1 MKLDVDTLGTFYEMA
16 REGAGLAASRLS
28 SMTDIPARV
37 EVTHLNFTRDESVA
51 RELADAEWVGIRV
64 GLSDAFGGTSLL
76 LFDRESAETI
86 ASAVVADV
94 PTVEEGTLRES
105 TVTEIAQ
112 IMNNGFVDGWA
123 NVLDANI
130 DVSAPTYVAG
140 DDPDAFL
147 ADAGLAP
154 AGSGSGGETGLPGEA
169 ELSGEESDGGPAA
182 AAGSAG
188 GDAPAATPGTDEL
201 AVLFRNNLEA
211 VGEELTFRH
220 YLIPDAGTVRRLFR
234 ARTEDRAIEFEKL
247 VGFDRIAQRG
257 ATQVAANLS
266 QMTDIE
272 MDVDI
277 RRINFISLDAI
288 PSEVSTERM
297 IGVAFSFAGMPSGY
311 LLFLFDEASAR
322 RLVSRSVEGRTAGE
336 FGEFERDAI
345 QELSNVMA
353 SGMLDGWANL
363 LDTTIDHSTPAYA
376 HDMGAAVV
384 DPLVVGL
391 GESQEFAFVFD
402 TRIEAVDTEVDL
414 DIYVIPDEEDLR
426 TALGEFDMARVAD
439 TRPEADTD
447 LSGEEMDLDYW
458 DSL

>member
-16 REGAGLAASRLS
+16 REGAGLAANRLS

-37 EVTHLNFTRDESVA
+37 NVTHLNFTRDASIG
-51 RELADAEWVGIRV
+51 RDLTDTGWVGIRV
-64 GLSDAFGGTSLL
+64 GLSDGFGGTSLL

-86 ASAVVADV
+86 ASAVIDGI
-94 PTVEEGTLRES
+94 PTVEDGTLHDS

-123 NVLDANI
+123 NVLDTNI
-130 DVSAPTYVAG
+130 DVSAPTYVSA
-140 DDPDAFL
+140 DRPDEFL
-147 ADAGLAP
+147 RG
-154 AGSGSGGETGLPGEA
+154 A
-169 ELSGEESDGGPAA
+169 EL
-182 AAGSAG
+182 
-188 GDAPAATPGTDEL
+188 TPDEDEL

-220 YLIPDAGTVRRLFR
+220 YLVPDTETVQRLFR
-234 ARTEDRAIEFEKL
+234 ARSEERAIEFEKL

-257 ATQVAANLS
+257 ATQVASNLT

-288 PSEVSTERM
+288 PSEVSTEPM
-297 IGVAFSFAGMPSGY
+297 VGVAFSFAGMPSGY
-311 LLFLFDEASAR
+311 LLFLFDADSAR
-322 RLVSRSVEGRTAGE
+322 RLVSRSLETETSRDLGD
-336 FGEFERDAI
+336 FERDAI

-402 TRIEAVDTEVDL
+402 TRIEAVDTEVDF

-426 TALGEFDMARVAD
+426 EALGAFEMGRVAD

-447 LSGEEMDLDYW
+447 VSDEEMDLDYW
-458 DSL
+458 ESL

>member
-16 REGAGLAASRLS
+16 REGAGLAANRLS

-37 EVTHLNFTRDESVA
+37 NVTHLNFTRDASIA
-51 RELADAEWVGIRV
+51 RDLTDTGWVGIRV
-64 GLSDAFGGTSLL
+64 GLSDGFGGTSLL
-76 LFDRESAETI
+76 LFDRESASTI
-86 ASAVVADV
+86 SSAVVEDI
-94 PTVEEGTLRES
+94 PTVEEGTLRDS
-105 TVTEIAQ
+105 TLTEIAQ

-130 DVSAPTYVAG
+130 DVSAPTYVAADHPDEFL
-140 DDPDAFL
+140 DDETL
-147 ADAGLAP
+147 ALGGRESG
-154 AGSGSGGETGLPGEA
+154 GSGRSGESGGFGRSSESGGFGRSGGSEADESETE
-169 ELSGEESDGGPAA
+169 D
-182 AAGSAG
+182 
-188 GDAPAATPGTDEL
+188 DL

-211 VGEELTFRH
+211 VGEELAFRH
-220 YLIPDAGTVRRLFR
+220 YLVPDTETVQRLFR
-234 ARTEDRAIEFEKL
+234 ARTEERAIEFEKL

-257 ATQVAANLS
+257 AAQVAANLT
-266 QMTDIE
+266 QMTGIE

-288 PSEVSTERM
+288 PSEVSTERKV
-297 IGVAFSFAGMPSGY
+297 GVAFSFAGMPSGY
-311 LLFLFDEASAR
+311 LLFLFGEESAR
-322 RLVSRSVEGRTAGE
+322 RLAGRSAETGTAPGL
-336 FGEFERDAI
+336 GEFERDAI

-426 TALGEFDMARVAD
+426 EALGAFDMGRVAD
-439 TRPEADTD
+439 TQPEADTD
-447 LSGEEMDLDYW
+447 ISDAEMDLEYW
-458 DSL
+458 ESL

>member
-16 REGAGLAASRLS
+16 REGAGLAANRLS
-28 SMTDIPARV
+28 SMTGIPARV
-37 EVTHLNFTRDESVA
+37 NVTHLNFTRDASIA
-51 RELADAEWVGIRV
+51 RELTDTGWVGIQV
-64 GLSDAFGGTSLL
+64 ELSDGFGGTSLL
-76 LFDRESAETI
+76 LFDRESAATI
-86 ASAVVADV
+86 ASAVIDDI
-94 PTVEEGTLRES
+94 PTVEDGTLHDS

-123 NVLDANI
+123 NVLDTNI
-130 DVSAPTYVAG
+130 DVSAPTYVSADHPDEFLDESALALAG
-140 DDPDAFL
+140 D
-147 ADAGLAP
+147 
-154 AGSGSGGETGLPGEA
+154 GSEGEHA
-169 ELSGEESDGGPAA
+169 S
-182 AAGSAG
+182 
-188 GDAPAATPGTDEL
+188 DEL

-220 YLIPDAGTVRRLFR
+220 YLVPDAATVERLFR
-234 ARTEDRAIEFEKL
+234 ARSEDRAIEFEKL

-257 ATQVAANLS
+257 ATQVANNLT

-297 IGVAFSFAGMPSGY
+297 VGVAFSFAGMPSGY
-311 LLFLFDEASAR
+311 LLFLFDEDSAR
-322 RLVSRSVEGRTAGE
+322 RLVSRSVETRTAAGL
-336 FGEFERDAI
+336 GEFERDAI

-414 DIYVIPDEEDLR
+414 DIYVIPDEADLR
-426 TALGEFDMARVAD
+426 AALGEFDMGRVAE
-439 TRPEADTD
+439 TQPEADTD
-447 LSGEEMDLDYW
+447 LSDEDVDLDYW
-458 DSL
+458 ESL

>member
-37 EVTHLNFTRDESVA
+37 EVTHLNFTRDDSVA

-64 GLSDAFGGTSLL
+64 GLSDGVGGTSLL

-123 NVLDANI
+123 NVLDTNV
-130 DVSAPTYVAG
+130 DVSAPTYVTA

-147 ADAGLAP
+147 GNAEFALAG
-154 AGSGSGGETGLPGEA
+154 AGTGGDGDTVAAETAETGER
-169 ELSGEESDGGPAA
+169 SGTPASD
-182 AAGSAG
+182 
-188 GDAPAATPGTDEL
+188 DL

-220 YLIPDAGTVRRLFR
+220 YLIPDAETVRRLFR

-257 ATQVAANLS
+257 ATQVAANLT

-297 IGVAFSFAGMPSGY
+297 IGVAFSFSGMPSGY
-311 LLFLFDEASAR
+311 LLFLFDEGSAR
-322 RLVSRSVEGRTAGE
+322 RLVSRSVEGRTATD
-336 FGEFERDAI
+336 FGAFERDAV

-414 DIYVIPDEEDLR
+414 DIYVIPDEADLR

-439 TRPEADTD
+439 TEPEADTD

>member
-16 REGAGLAASRLS
+16 REGAGLAANRLS

-37 EVTHLNFTRDESVA
+37 NVTHLNFTRDASIA
-51 RELADAEWVGIRV
+51 RDLTDTGWVGIRV
-64 GLSDAFGGTSLL
+64 GLSDGFGGTSLL
-76 LFDRESAETI
+76 LFDRESAATI
-86 ASAVVADV
+86 ASAVVEDI
-94 PTVEEGTLRES
+94 PTVEDGTLQDS

-123 NVLDANI
+123 NVLDTNI
-130 DVSAPTYVAG
+130 DVSAPTYVAADHPDEFL
-140 DDPDAFL
+140 DDETL
-147 ADAGLAP
+147 AL
-154 AGSGSGGETGLPGEA
+154 GGETGA
-169 ELSGEESDGGPAA
+169 S
-182 AAGSAG
+182 G
-188 GDAPAATPGTDEL
+188 GDEGKSADDDL

-220 YLIPDAGTVRRLFR
+220 YLVPDTETVQRLFR
-234 ARTEDRAIEFEKL
+234 ARTEERAIEFEKL

-257 ATQVAANLS
+257 ATQVASNLT

-311 LLFLFDEASAR
+311 LLFLFSEESAR
-322 RLVSRSVEGRTAGE
+322 KLVSRSAETETAAGL
-336 FGEFERDAI
+336 GEFERDAI

-426 TALGEFDMARVAD
+426 EALGAFDMGRVAD
-439 TRPEADTD
+439 ARPEADTD
-447 LSGEEMDLDYW
+447 LSNEEMDLDYW
-458 DSL
+458 ESL

>member
-16 REGAGLAASRLS
+16 REGAGLAANRLS

-37 EVTHLNFTRDESVA
+37 NVTHLNFTRDASIA
-51 RELADAEWVGIRV
+51 RELPDTEWVGVRV
-64 GLSDAFGGTSLL
+64 GLSDGFGGTSIL
-76 LFDRESAETI
+76 LFDAESAATI
-86 ASAVVADV
+86 ASAVIDGI
-94 PTVEEGTLRES
+94 PTVEDGTLHDS
-105 TVTEIAQ
+105 AVTEIAQ

-123 NVLDANI
+123 NVLDTNI
-130 DVSAPTYVAG
+130 DVSAPTYVAA
-140 DDPDAFL
+140 DTPDEFL
-147 ADAGLAP
+147 AESALAVGDGAP
-154 AGSGSGGETGLPGEA
+154 GDGPSEDGASGV
-169 ELSGEESDGGPAA
+169 
-182 AAGSAG
+182 AG
-188 GDAPAATPGTDEL
+188 GDAGRASDEL

-211 VGEELTFRH
+211 VGEELAFRH
-220 YLIPDAGTVRRLFR
+220 YLVPDGETVRRLFR
-234 ARTEDRAIEFEKL
+234 ARSEDRAIEFEKL

-257 ATQVAANLS
+257 ATQVAANLT
-266 QMTDIE
+266 QMTGIE

-288 PSEVSTERM
+288 PSEVSTERK

-311 LLFLFDEASAR
+311 LLFLFGEGSAE
-322 RLVSRSVEGRTAGE
+322 RLVARSVETRTAAGL
-336 FGEFERDAI
+336 GEFERDAI

-391 GESQEFAFVFD
+391 GGSQEFAFVFD
-402 TRIEAVDTEVDL
+402 TRIEAVETEVDL

-426 TALGEFDMARVAD
+426 QALGAFDVDRVAE

-447 LSGEEMDLDYW
+447 LSDEDVDLDYW
-458 DSL
+458 ESL

>member
-16 REGAGLAASRLS
+16 REGAGLAANRLS

-37 EVTHLNFTRDESVA
+37 DVTHLNFTRDAAIA
-51 RELADAEWVGIRV
+51 RDLSGTEWVGIRV
-64 GLSDAFGGTSLL
+64 ELSDGFGGTSLL
-76 LFDRESAETI
+76 LFDAESAETI
-86 ASAVVADV
+86 ATAVIDGI
-94 PTVEEGTLRES
+94 PTVREGTLQES

-123 NVLDANI
+123 NVLDTNI
-130 DVSAPTYVAG
+130 DVSAPTYVSA
-140 DDPDAFL
+140 DRPDEFL
-147 ADAGLAP
+147 R
-154 AGSGSGGETGLPGEA
+154 ET
-169 ELSGEESDGGPAA
+169 ELTPDEE
-182 AAGSAG
+182 
-188 GDAPAATPGTDEL
+188 EL

-220 YLIPDAGTVRRLFR
+220 YLVPDTETVQNLFQ
-234 ARTEDRAIEFEKL
+234 ARSEERAIEFEKL

-257 ATQVAANLS
+257 ATQVADNLT
-266 QMTDIE
+266 QMTGIE

-288 PSEVSTERM
+288 PSEVSAEPM
-297 IGVAFSFAGMPSGY
+297 VGVAFSFAGMPSGY
-311 LLFLFDEASAR
+311 LLFLFDADSAR
-322 RLVSRSVEGRTAGE
+322 RLVSQSLETETARNLGS
-336 FGEFERDAI
+336 FERDAI

-391 GESQEFAFVFD
+391 GDSQEFAFVFD

-426 TALGEFDMARVAD
+426 EALGAFDMSRVAA
-439 TRPEADTD
+439 TQPEASTD
-447 LSGEEMDLDYW
+447 LSEQDVDLDYW
-458 DSL
+458 DEL

>member
-16 REGAGLAASRLS
+16 REGAGLAANRLS

-37 EVTHLNFTRDESVA
+37 NVTHLNFTRDASIA
-51 RELADAEWVGIRV
+51 RDLTDTGWVGIRV
-64 GLSDAFGGTSLL
+64 GLSDGFGGTSLL
-76 LFDRESAETI
+76 LFDRESAATI
-86 ASAVVADV
+86 ASAVVEDI
-94 PTVEEGTLRES
+94 PTVEEGTLQDS

-123 NVLDANI
+123 NVLDTNI
-130 DVSAPTYVAG
+130 DVSAPTYVAADHPDEFL
-140 DDPDAFL
+140 DDETL
-147 ADAGLAP
+147 ALG
-154 AGSGSGGETGLPGEA
+154 GRESGGSGGSDPDENDA
-169 ELSGEESDGGPAA
+169 ED
-182 AAGSAG
+182 
-188 GDAPAATPGTDEL
+188 L

-211 VGEELTFRH
+211 VGEELAFRH
-220 YLIPDAGTVRRLFR
+220 YLVPDTETVQRLFE
-234 ARTEDRAIEFEKL
+234 ARTEERAIEFEKL

-257 ATQVAANLS
+257 AAQVAANLT
-266 QMTDIE
+266 QMTGIE

-288 PSEVSTERM
+288 PSEVSTERKV
-297 IGVAFSFAGMPSGY
+297 GVAFSFAGMPSGY
-311 LLFLFDEASAR
+311 LLFLFGEESAR
-322 RLVSRSVEGRTAGE
+322 RLAGRSAETGTAPGL
-336 FGEFERDAI
+336 GEFERDAI

-426 TALGEFDMARVAD
+426 EALGAFEMGRVAD

-447 LSGEEMDLDYW
+447 ISDAEMDLDYW
-458 DSL
+458 ESL

>member
-16 REGAGLAASRLS
+16 REGAGLAANRLS

-37 EVTHLNFTRDESVA
+37 TVTHLNFTRDAAIAQDLSGT
-51 RELADAEWVGIRV
+51 EWVGIRV
-64 GLSDAFGGTSLL
+64 GLSDGFGGTSIL
-76 LFDRESAETI
+76 LFDAESAETI
-86 ASAVVADV
+86 ATAVIDDI
-94 PTVEEGTLRES
+94 PTVTEGTLQES

-123 NVLDANI
+123 NVLDTNI
-130 DVSAPTYVAG
+130 DVSAPTYVSA
-140 DDPDAFL
+140 DRPDEFL
-147 ADAGLAP
+147 Q
-154 AGSGSGGETGLPGEA
+154 ET
-169 ELSGEESDGGPAA
+169 EL
-182 AAGSAG
+182 
-188 GDAPAATPGTDEL
+188 TPDEDEL

-220 YLIPDAGTVRRLFR
+220 YLVPDTETVERLFQ
-234 ARTEDRAIEFEKL
+234 ARSEDRAIEFEKL

-257 ATQVAANLS
+257 TTQVADNLT
-266 QMTDIE
+266 QMTGIE

-288 PSEVSTERM
+288 PSEVSTEPM
-297 IGVAFSFAGMPSGY
+297 VGVAFSFSGMPSGY
-311 LLFLFDEASAR
+311 LLFLFDADSAR
-322 RLVSRSVEGRTAGE
+322 RLVSRSLETETSRGLGD
-336 FGEFERDAI
+336 FERDAI

-391 GESQEFAFVFD
+391 GDSQEFAFVFD

-414 DIYVIPDEEDLR
+414 EIYVIPDEEDLR
-426 TALGEFDMARVAD
+426 EALGAFDMSRVAG
-439 TRPEADTD
+439 TQPEASTD
-447 LSGEEMDLDYW
+447 LSEQDVDLDYW
-458 DSL
+458 DAL

>member
-16 REGAGLAASRLS
+16 REGAGLAANRLS
-28 SMTDIPARV
+28 SMTGIPARV
-37 EVTHLNFTRDESVA
+37 DVTHLNFTRDASIA
-51 RELADAEWVGIRV
+51 RDLTDTGWVGIRV
-64 GLSDAFGGTSLL
+64 GLSDGFGGTSLL
-76 LFDRESAETI
+76 LFDRESAATI
-86 ASAVVADV
+86 ASAVVEDI
-94 PTVEEGTLRES
+94 PTVEEGTLRDS
-105 TVTEIAQ
+105 TLTEIAQ

-123 NVLDANI
+123 NVLDTNI
-130 DVSAPTYVAG
+130 DVSAPTHVAADYPDEFL
-140 DDPDAFL
+140 DDETL
-147 ADAGLAP
+147 ALG
-154 AGSGSGGETGLPGEA
+154 GRGSGGSGGSEA
-169 ELSGEESDGGPAA
+169 DESESED
-182 AAGSAG
+182 
-188 GDAPAATPGTDEL
+188 DL

-211 VGEELTFRH
+211 VGEELAFRH
-220 YLIPDAGTVRRLFR
+220 YLVPDTETVQRLFR
-234 ARTEDRAIEFEKL
+234 ARTDERAIEFEKL

-257 ATQVAANLS
+257 ATHVAANLT
-266 QMTDIE
+266 QMTGIE

-288 PSEVSTERM
+288 PSEVSTERKV
-297 IGVAFSFAGMPSGY
+297 GVAFSFAGMPSGY
-311 LLFLFDEASAR
+311 LLFLFGEESAR
-322 RLVSRSVEGRTAGE
+322 RLAGRSAETGTAPGL
-336 FGEFERDAI
+336 GEFERDAI

-426 TALGEFDMARVAD
+426 EALGAFEMGRVAD

-447 LSGEEMDLDYW
+447 ISDAEMDLDYW
-458 DSL
+458 ESL

>member
-16 REGAGLAASRLS
+16 REGAGLAANRLS

-37 EVTHLNFTRDESVA
+37 DVTHLNFTRDASIA
-51 RELADAEWVGIRV
+51 RELTDTEWVGIRV
-64 GLSDAFGGTSLL
+64 RLSDGFGGTSVL

-86 ASAVVADV
+86 AAAVIDGI
-94 PTVEEGTLRES
+94 PTVEDGTLHDS

-123 NVLDANI
+123 NVLDTNI
-130 DVSAPTYVAG
+130 DVSAPTYVSA
-140 DDPDAFL
+140 DTPDEFL
-147 ADAGLAP
+147 ADSALAL
-154 AGSGSGGETGLPGEA
+154 GDEESPGEG
-169 ELSGEESDGGPAA
+169 SVGGA
-182 AAGSAG
+182 S
-188 GDAPAATPGTDEL
+188 DEL

-211 VGEELTFRH
+211 VGERLTFRH
-220 YLIPDAGTVRRLFR
+220 YLVPDTDTVQRLFR
-234 ARTEDRAIEFEKL
+234 ARSEERAIEFEKL

-257 ATQVAANLS
+257 ATQVANNLT

-311 LLFLFDEASAR
+311 LLFLFDEESAR
-322 RLVSRSVEGRTAGE
+322 TLVSRSVETHTAAGL
-336 FGEFERDAI
+336 GEFERDAI

-414 DIYVIPDEEDLR
+414 DIYVIPDEADLR
-426 TALGEFDMARVAD
+426 AALGEFDMGRVAD
-439 TRPEADTD
+439 TTPEADTD
-447 LSGEEMDLDYW
+447 LSEQDVDLDYW
-458 DSL
+458 ESL